1 MNMTVA
7 ESIFNAI
14 KARNIEYVFCV
25 PGESFLAALDAFY
38 ESEKP
43 RLVSTRHEE
52 GAGIMADVYAKATG
66 KTGVCMVTRGPGLTH
81 LSVALHTAKQDSTP
95 LVAFVGQ
102 VSTKFLHR
110 EAFQEINAVEFAGP
124 VSKWA
129 VELSD
134 TDRVAEL
141 VDKAFYVAESGRPGP
156 VVISLPEDIDRGD
169 CIKQPVLRN
178 ADKISQSITEEGAR
192 TISDMIRVAERPC
205 IVAGEG
211 VLRSNVTDKLVEF
224 AELINVPVFTA
235 WRRFDAFPNKHSL
248 YLGALHVSSYSNIL
262 AEPLK
267 KADLV
272 IAIGTRLDEYSTLNY
287 SVPALGQKL
296 IQIDHSAADYGGKR
310 AENHLYIT
318 AEVGEAM
325 LKIGK
330 ALKAS
335 NYTGPSKARQTEL
348 KKWHNRFQKLTT
360 PRSGR
365 TGVLEESIDLEGIF
379 YDIVNILEDDFSIT
393 CDAGDFGGWLV
404 RYYKWNKPHTFFGP
418 TSGAMGYALPAAI
431 SAKLARPES
440 PAIAFAGDGGFAMT
454 MSELETAVRYKLE
467 KLVAIVFNNN
477 CYGTINR
484 HQKREFPGRNVGTSL
499 GRINFADIASAV
511 GARGYSITSNEE
523 FPVALKSA
531 LETKGPAVIDI
542 TVNDKQTG
550 PWETEKIK

>member
-1 MNMTVA
+1 MTVA

-38 ESEKP
+38 ESDKP
-43 RLVSTRHEE
+43 RLVTTRHEE

-110 EAFQEINAVEFAGP
+110 ESFQEINAVEFAGP

-129 VELSD
+129 VEFSD
-134 TDRVAEL
+134 TERVAEL
-141 VDKAFYVAESGRPGP
+141 VDKAFCVAESGRPGP

-169 CIKQPVLRN
+169 CIKQPVLGN
-178 ADKISQSITEEGAR
+178 SDKISQSITEEGAR
-192 TISDMIRVAERPC
+192 TISDMIGMAKRPC

-224 AELINVPVFTA
+224 AELIYVPVYTA

-267 KADLV
+267 KSDLV

-287 SVPALGQKL
+287 SIPAPGQKL
-296 IQIDHSAADYGGKR
+296 IQIDHSASEYGGKR
-310 AENHLYIT
+310 AENHLYIA

-335 NYTGPSKARQTEL
+335 NYTGPSKVRQIEL

-360 PRSGR
+360 PRRGR
-365 TGVLEESIDLEGIF
+365 TGVLEGSIDLEGIF

-477 CYGTINR
+477 CYGTISR
-484 HQKREFPGRNVGTSL
+484 HQKREFPGRDVGTSL
-499 GRINFADIASAV
+499 GRISFADFASSV
-511 GARGYSITSNEE
+511 GAKGYSITSNEE

-531 LETKGPAVIDI
+531 LDTKGPAVIDI
-542 TVNDKQTG
+542 TISDKQSG